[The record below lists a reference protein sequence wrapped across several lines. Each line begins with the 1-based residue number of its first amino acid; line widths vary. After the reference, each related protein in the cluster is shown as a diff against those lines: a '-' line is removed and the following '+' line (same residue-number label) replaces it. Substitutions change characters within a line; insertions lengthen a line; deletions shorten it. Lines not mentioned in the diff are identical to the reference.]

1 MSGSQITTTMPETW
15 EQNSK
20 FILQKIN
27 EIDSKLTTI
36 CDAITT
42 NKTTIARLEEKL
54 TGQTRLIAGFVTVFA
69 AVVSFITAW
78 FTKAH

>member
-1 MSGSQITTTMPETW
+1 MSESWET
-15 EQNSK
+15 NSK
-20 FILQKIN
+20 FILEKIS

-54 TGQTRLIAGFVTVFA
+54 TGQTRLITGFVTVFA